1 MTSSKPLDRQAYTAP
16 AATASPNGASCRTR
30 IGCFFQEAAGWSF
43 DDCVLVID
51 ANYPRGAPG
60 PFFRTSARPPRSPSA
75 SESTGRAT
83 TSPIRTPSRGQRAYL
98 ADLIQQ
104 VRAGIQRGSTAEQL
118 EKQINANLKT
128 HNPWGQD
135 DVRNTTSVRAVYA
148 KLSR

>member
-1 MTSSKPLDRQAYTAP
+1 MLALDVAILIPGHGIQGTKEA
-16 AATASPNGASCRTR
+16 
-30 IGCFFQEAAGWSF
+30 IG
-43 DDCVLVID
+43 
-51 ANYPRGAPG
+51 
-60 PFFRTSARPPRSPSA
+60 
-75 SESTGRAT
+75 
-83 TSPIRTPSRGQRAYL
+83 GQRAYL